1 MFLWH
6 FPHARA
12 HWALPSRLVLGSPD
26 FPQGRLLTTLQLPRL
41 LSPQLH
47 YIIYLLCFLVFKYIL
62 FVAIANL
69 QKTEIDQLFGTLKFD
84 RMSFAVQI

>member
-26 FPQGRLLTTLQLPRL
+26 FPQGRSSTTLQLPRL
-41 LSPQLH
+41 LSPQL
-47 YIIYLLCFLVFKYIL
+47 YCIIYLLCFLVFKYIL

-69 QKTEIDQLFGTLKFD
+69 QKTEIEQLFGILKFYGI
-84 RMSFAVQI
+84 SFAV